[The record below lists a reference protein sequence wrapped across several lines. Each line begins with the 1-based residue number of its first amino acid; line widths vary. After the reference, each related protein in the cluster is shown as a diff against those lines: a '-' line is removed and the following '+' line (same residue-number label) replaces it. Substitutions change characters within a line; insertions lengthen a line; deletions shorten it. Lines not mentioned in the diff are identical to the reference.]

1 MTTST
6 ATEAPAPTEL
16 RLVTPYLTL
25 AARAWGPPAGLPV
38 LALHGWLDN
47 AASFD
52 RLAPLLP
59 AWRLVALDLPGHG
72 QSDWR
77 PPGIHYHFVDF
88 VPDVLRAADALGWTR
103 FTLLGHSLGAAIAC
117 FVAAIAPERIERL
130 LLIEGLGPLAGEA
143 AAAPP
148 QLALSMQQLQA
159 LPGKT
164 PRCYARLEEA
174 AGLRQ
179 RAGDLSLAAATL
191 LVERSLRQDEE
202 GWRWRSDSKLL
213 LKSPLYL
220 TEEQIGAFLRAIQA
234 PTLLIQGTT
243 GYVVKRRHLA
253 HRTTQVARLTVRML
267 AGGHHLHLDDPEP
280 VAAALQEFLAA
291 PAA

>member
-6 ATEAPAPTEL
+6 ATEFSEL
-16 RLVTPYLTL
+16 RLATPYLTL
-25 AARAWGPPAGLPV
+25 AVRAWGPPDGVPV

-52 RLAPLLP
+52 RLASRLP
-59 AWRLVALDLPGHG
+59 EWRLVALDLPGHG

-77 PPGIHYHFVDF
+77 PPGVHYHFVDF
-88 VPDVLRAADALGWTR
+88 VPDVLLAADALNWTR

-117 FVAAIAPERIERL
+117 FVAAIAPERVERL

-148 QLALSMQQLQA
+148 QLALSMQQWLA
-159 LPGKT
+159 LSGKT
-164 PRCYARLEEA
+164 PPRYASVEEA
-174 AGLRQ
+174 ARLRQ
-179 RAGDLSLAAATL
+179 QAGDLSLAAATL
-191 LVERSLRQDEE
+191 LVERSLRQDED
-202 GWRWRSDSKLL
+202 GFRWRSDPKLIM
-213 LKSPLYL
+213 KSPLYL
-220 TEEQIGAFLRAIQA
+220 TEEQIVAFLRAIQA

-243 GYVVKRRHLA
+243 GYVVQRRHLA
-253 HRTTQVARLTVRML
+253 HRTEQVARLTVRTL
-267 AGGHHLHLDDPEP
+267 TGGHHLHLDEPEP
-280 VAAALQEFLAA
+280 VAAALREFLAT